1 MAEHLRHLS
10 KKSNRK
16 HYCSHEIQVQLIN
29 LMANNVRDTI
39 RANLHEA
46 KYYSI
51 ITDCI
56 PDISK
61 SKRMTFTVRFVEK
74 VENTI
79 ITKEHFFSFKTATDS
94 TGLGLSQ
101 LILQTLKDNNIE
113 FTNCRGQGYDNGAN
127 MKGKNQGVQARLLN
141 INPRAFYIPCSCH
154 SLNLVV
160 ADAASSSKG
169 TISLFGLIQRLY
181 QVCTTRWES
190 RISVVKPM
198 RYETNNIV
206 NALIEISDS
215 PNAEAGLR
223 HEAQCLADNL
233 CDFEFLI
240 SLVVWYDLLFQINVA
255 SKAMQGIT
263 MDIITATSIVKG
275 SLNYIISYRNTSI
288 TSIQSRFEQLKVH
301 KNTWGFLYNI
311 SDLPEHDTLVRHC
324 MDLHNTLKNEDQNDI
339 NGIDLCVELE
349 HIKTLLPKDVSSPKA
364 VLEYMLQSNTSEKK

>member
-1 MAEHLRHLS
+1 MAFRGTSDKLFQPNNGNFLGLVQLLGKYDYVMAEHLRHIS

-16 HYCSHEIQVQLIN
+16 HYCSHEIQDQLIN

-39 RANLHEA
+39 IANLHDA

-51 ITDCI
+51 ITDCT

-61 SKRMTFTVRFVEK
+61 SEQMSFTVRFVEK
-74 VENTI
+74 VGNSI
-79 ITKEHFFSFKTATDS
+79 IIKEHFIVFKTATDS

-101 LILQTLKDNNIE
+101 LMLQTLKDNNIE

-127 MKGKNQGVQARLLN
+127 MKGTNQGVQARLLN

-160 ADAASSSKG
+160 ADAASFSKG
-169 TISLFGLIQRLY
+169 SISLFGLIQRVYVLFSASVNHWEILKRHISGFTVK

-190 RISVVKPM
+190 RVSAVKAM

-206 NALIEISDS
+206 NALIKISDS
-215 PNAEAGLR
+215 PNADAVLS

-233 CDFEFLI
+233 CEFEFLI
-240 SLVVWYDLLFQINVA
+240 SLVVWYDLLFQINVS
-255 SKAMQGIT
+255 SKSMQGIT

-275 SLNYIISYRNTSI
+275 CLNYIISYRNTGYI
-288 TSIQSRFEQLKVH
+288 
-301 KNTWGFLYNI
+301 
-311 SDLPEHDTLVRHC
+311 C
-324 MDLHNTLKNEDQNDI
+324 A
-339 NGIDLCVELE
+339 
-349 HIKTLLPKDVSSPKA
+349 VSSA
-364 VLEYMLQSNTSEKK
+364 KKIAET